1 MGESISSGV
10 NPPPSHQFVGPHARQ
25 VRSFAIRRGHVT
37 KRQRQ
42 AYEELFPLIAVPY
55 GTKAIQPRTLYG
67 RNAPLVLEI
76 GFGMGETTAAIAQ
89 QHPEINFLGIEVYVA
104 GIGALA
110 WRVHDANLTNV
121 RIVEHD
127 AVEVLRDM
135 IAPAS
140 LQGIHVFFPD
150 PWPKAR
156 HHKRRLIAQ
165 PFASILVDRLCPG
178 GYLHCST
185 DWEQYAVQMLEVFS
199 QEPRLRNLHSGYA
212 QQPRNPCCERP
223 TTKFHARGARLGLRV
238 WDLVFERRPSP
249 LY

>member
-1 MGESISSGV
+1 MNESLGSAS
-10 NPPPSHQFVGPHARQ
+10 NPPSNTAFVGPRERH

-37 KRQRQ
+37 QRQRR

-55 GTKAIQPRTLYG
+55 DVQPIDACSLYG
-67 RNAPLVLEI
+67 RDAPLVLEI

-110 WRVHDANLTNV
+110 WRVHGAQLTNV

-127 AVEVLRDM
+127 AVEVVRDM
-135 IAPAS
+135 IAPKS

-165 PFASILVDRLCPG
+165 PFVGVLVDRLCPG
-178 GYLHCST
+178 GYLHCCT
-185 DWEQYAVQMLEVFS
+185 DWEQYAVQMLEVLS
-199 QEPRLRNLHSGYA
+199 LEPRLRNLHAGYA
-212 QQPRNPCCERP
+212 HEPRNPLCERP
-223 TTKFHARGARLGLRV
+223 TTKFHARGARLGHNV
-238 WDLVFERRPSP
+238 WDLVLERPS
-249 LY
+249 

>member
-1 MGESISSGV
+1 MDESIGSAV
-10 NPPPSHQFVGPHARQ
+10 NPPLNHQFVGPHARH

-55 GTKAIQPRTLYG
+55 GTEPIEPRTLYG
-67 RNAPLVLEI
+67 RSAPLVLEI
-76 GFGMGETTAAIAQ
+76 GFGMGETTVAIAQ
-89 QHPEINFLGIEVYVA
+89 QHPEIDFLGIEVYVA
-104 GIGALA
+104 GIGALT
-110 WRVHDANLTNV
+110 WRVHEAKLTNV
-121 RIVEHD
+121 RIVHHD

-140 LQGIHVFFPD
+140 VQGIHVFFPD

-165 PFASILVDRLCPG
+165 PFARILVDRLRPG

-185 DWEQYAVQMLEVFS
+185 DWEPYAVQMLEVFS

-212 QQPRNPCCERP
+212 HLPRNPCCERP
-223 TTKFHARGARLGLRV
+223 TTKFHARGSRLGLKV
-238 WDLVFERRPSP
+238 WDLVFERRPCP
-249 LY
+249 R